1 MPKYI
6 GPQFFNDV
14 ERHNWIPINVKSVY
28 AKCCQSTRSQFPIRL
43 SYALTTHKVQGDTLE
58 LGFIDLGK
66 TERNLGSTFVQ
77 LSRFKKLTQFL
88 IKPFPFDR
96 LTKIANCKQLAPRI
110 IEETKLQSYSEVT
123 KTKYHHLF

>member
-58 LGFIDLGK
+58 LGFI
-66 TERNLGSTFVQ
+66 
-77 LSRFKKLTQFL
+77 
-88 IKPFPFDR
+88 
-96 LTKIANCKQLAPRI
+96 I
-110 IEETKLQSYSEVT
+110 IEEAKLQSYFEDN
-123 KTKYHHLF
+123 KTKYHHLI